1 MARLCNAL
9 MNYDYFL
16 RCPLWGTMGDANIG
30 YSQKN
35 KGILG
40 NNLKCESI
48 LEFFPYILACFKST
62 AGICV

>member
-48 LEFFPYILACFKST
+48 LEFFPYMF
-62 AGICV
+62 